1 MEIQI
6 IEKNNIPVVSHLEV
20 AEKTNNDKDSVAR
33 LIKNYTEELENFW
46 VIGFEIQ
53 KPIWEFWWRPT
64 KEYFLNEDQATFLMT
79 LLKNTKEVVDFKLK
93 LVLAFKKLK
102 EHINKPKTFEEIMKD
117 ALLLA
122 DRKVKELEEEKKFL
136 EKRIEKDKP
145 KVEFA
150 EVIWNAEDSILLR
163 DFCKVLNGKWIN
175 IWQNK
180 LYAFLRKEWILMK
193 NNRPY
198 QTYSKY
204 FPVKENIV
212 KTLAKDII
220 TFTTCINWKGQAFVF
235 KRLKESY

>member
-33 LIKNYTEELENFW
+33 LIKNYTEELENFGSL
-46 VIGFEIQ
+46 GFEIQ
-53 KPIWEFWWRPT
+53 TKKRKIWATQT

-136 EKRIEKDKP
+136 EKE
-145 KVEFA
+145 
-150 EVIWNAEDSILLR
+150 
-163 DFCKVLNGKWIN
+163 
-175 IWQNK
+175 
-180 LYAFLRKEWILMK
+180 
-193 NNRPY
+193 
-198 QTYSKY
+198 
-204 FPVKENIV
+204 
-212 KTLAKDII
+212 
-220 TFTTCINWKGQAFVF
+220 
-235 KRLKESY
+235 